1 MICNKYN
8 SSGQLIEQWE
18 EINYSKKLCLESK
31 YPINIS
37 YGPTSIYVTC
47 LIRSKDQYAP
57 TLNYNSFHDIDKENE
72 AWDKL
77 AVWIELNT

>member
-31 YPINIS
+31 HPINIS
-37 YGPTSIYVTC
+37 YGPTDIYITCSIHPNDPY
-47 LIRSKDQYAP
+47 SFP
-57 TLNYNSFHDIDKENE
+57 LNYNSFHDMDKENE

-77 AVWIELNT
+77 AVWIESNT